1 MKMQKVT
8 FIKADYKKCYK
19 MQTIKKIDDRGVD
32 VIFERCLDRSTP
44 FKLLDRGMLD
54 VLVAVFQSWPTQ
66 AYSPDHL
73 RVQPRC
79 PGVKKLHC

>member
-1 MKMQKVT
+1 MLQN
-8 FIKADYKKCYK
+8 ADN
-19 MQTIKKIDDRGVD
+19 KKIDDRGVD

-44 FKLLDRGMLD
+44 LKLLDRGMLD

-66 AYSPDHL
+66 ACSPEPL

-79 PGVKKLHC
+79 PGMKKLHC